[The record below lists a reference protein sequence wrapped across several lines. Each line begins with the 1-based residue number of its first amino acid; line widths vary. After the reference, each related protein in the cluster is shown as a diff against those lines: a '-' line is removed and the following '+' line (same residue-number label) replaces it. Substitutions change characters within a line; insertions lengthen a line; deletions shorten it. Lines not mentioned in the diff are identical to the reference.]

1 MALAGNIIRGV
12 REDQRTPVMAHLAV
26 FIGDNRCA
34 AISQT
39 SIGPRP
45 ASESVA
51 RGMGVV
57 SRVGPDCARE
67 TGVVSSFLARGACLG
82 RE

>member
-1 MALAGNIIRGV
+1 
-12 REDQRTPVMAHLAV
+12 MAHVAV

-34 AISQT
+34 VISQT
-39 SIGPRP
+39 STGPGLLVNL
-45 ASESVA
+45 SA
-51 RGMGVV
+51 REMGVV

-67 TGVVSSFLARGACLG
+67 TGVVSSFLAREACLG